1 MENQTIINLLD
12 KIDTDSKH
20 FATKKWYIINDENNT
35 NYGVNKDTGAN
46 NPDTIKYDTRVLKPN
61 LCDYTEAYI
70 LIDSTISAAAA
81 NANTR
86 LALKNCAPFTK
97 CNLEIND
104 EHVDTAENLDITM
117 PMYNLIEYSD
127 NYQDSSATLYQ
138 YKRDEP
144 PEANAINDLT
154 TDTSSSFKYKVGLL
168 GNPVLDGNI
177 AKRSVKVVVPLK
189 YLSNFFRSLEMPL
202 INCKI
207 KLNLTWKKECV
218 LSADAGDAVFIIN
231 DTKIYVPVV
240 TLSKE
245 DNKDFIE
252 QQNKGFQ
259 RSVYWNEYKTKEIN
273 ENADV
278 NVFKYINL
286 DPSFQ
291 GVNRLFVM
299 TFNRANGQPTRNG
312 QQKYYLPRIDLEK
325 YNVIIDGRNFY
336 DNPIESDIEKYTEL
350 KKVMIGKG
358 EDYTTGSLL
367 DFNYFD
373 KHYKLVAVD
382 LSKQKELDADPRA
395 IQQIEFK
402 YMLGTNSTIYWVLEK
417 SKETILEFYKGTVKV
432 Y

>member
-1 MENQTIINLLD
+1 MENQKIINLLD

-20 FATKKWYIINDENNT
+20 FATKKWYIINGENNT

-61 LCDYTEAYI
+61 LCDYAEAYI
-70 LIDSTISAAAA
+70 LVDGTIRGTGGK
-81 NANTR
+81 NNTR

-127 NYQDSSATLYQ
+127 DYQDSSATLYQ

-144 PEANAINDLT
+144 PEANAINDLK
-154 TDTSSSFKYKVGLL
+154 TDTSSSFKYKVDLL

-177 AKRSVKVVVPLK
+177 AKRSVKVVVRLK

-218 LSADAGDAVFIIN
+218 LSTDAGDAVFIIN
-231 DTKIYVPVV
+231 DTKMYVPVV

-252 QQNKGFQ
+252 QQNKVFQ
-259 RSVYWNEYKTKEIN
+259 RFIYWNEYKTKEIN
-273 ENADV
+273 ENADA
-278 NVFKYINL
+278 NVFKVLIDYLLWHIIEQMVNL
-286 DPSFQ
+286 
-291 GVNRLFVM
+291 
-299 TFNRANGQPTRNG
+299 
-312 QQKYYLPRIDLEK
+312 LEMDK
-325 YNVIIDGRNFY
+325 ENIIY
-336 DNPIESDIEKYTEL
+336 QEL
-350 KKVMIGKG
+350 I
-358 EDYTTGSLL
+358 
-367 DFNYFD
+367 
-373 KHYKLVAVD
+373 
-382 LSKQKELDADPRA
+382 
-395 IQQIEFK
+395 
-402 YMLGTNSTIYWVLEK
+402 
-417 SKETILEFYKGTVKV
+417 
-432 Y
+432 

>member
-1 MENQTIINLLD
+1 M
-12 KIDTDSKH
+12 
-20 FATKKWYIINDENNT
+20 
-35 NYGVNKDTGAN
+35 
-46 NPDTIKYDTRVLKPN
+46 
-61 LCDYTEAYI
+61 CDYAGAYI
-70 LIDSTISAAAA
+70 LLDGTIRAA
-81 NANTR
+81 NAVNATR

-97 CNLEIND
+97 CNLEVND
-104 EHVDTAENLDITM
+104 EHVDTAENLDIVM

-144 PEANAINDLT
+144 PENDSVADLT
-154 TDTSSSFKYKVGLL
+154 ANNSDSLKYKIKLL
-168 GNPVLDGNI
+168 GNVTEVAGDAAGVRRLN
-177 AKRSVKVVVPLK
+177 VKVVVPLK
-189 YLSNFFRSLEMPL
+189 YLSNFFRSLELPL

-207 KLNLTWKKECV
+207 KLNLTWKNKCV
-218 LSADAGDAVFIIN
+218 LSTGAGEAVFIIN
-231 DTKIYVPVV
+231 DTKLYVPVV

-273 ENADV
+273 EDTDA
-278 NVFKYINL
+278 NVFKYNNL

-291 GVNRLFVM
+291 GVNKLFVM
-299 TFNRANGQPTRNG
+299 AYNRANGQPTRNG
-312 QQKYYLPRIDLEK
+312 QRKYYLTRISLNK
-325 YNVIIDGRNFY
+325 YNVIIAGRNFY
-336 DNPIESDIEKYTEL
+336 DNPIESDIEKYREL
-350 KKVMIGKG
+350 KIVMIGKG
-358 EDYTTGSLL
+358 EDYTAGSLL
-367 DFNYFD
+367 DYNYFD
-373 KHYKLVAVD
+373 KHYKLVVVD

-402 YMLGTNSTIYWVLEK
+402 YMLETDSTIYWVLEK

>member
-1 MENQTIINLLD
+1 
-12 KIDTDSKH
+12 
-20 FATKKWYIINDENNT
+20 
-35 NYGVNKDTGAN
+35 
-46 NPDTIKYDTRVLKPN
+46 
-61 LCDYTEAYI
+61 
-70 LIDSTISAAAA
+70 
-81 NANTR
+81 
-86 LALKNCAPFTK
+86 
-97 CNLEIND
+97 
-104 EHVDTAENLDITM
+104 M

-144 PEANAINDLT
+144 PEANAIADLIVNN
-154 TDTSSSFKYKVGLL
+154 SSSFKYKVSLL
-168 GNPVLDGNI
+168 GNVTEVAGDAAGVRKLNL
-177 AKRSVKVVVPLK
+177 KVVVTLK

-218 LSADAGDAVFIIN
+218 LSTDDGNAVFIIN
-231 DTKIYVPVV
+231 NTKLYVPVV

-259 RSVYWNEYKTKEIN
+259 RSIYWNEYKTQEIN
-273 ENADV
+273 ENADA

-299 TFNRANGQPTRNG
+299 AYNRANGQPTRNG
-312 QQKYYLPRIDLEK
+312 QQKYYLPRIDLNK
-325 YNVIIDGRNFY
+325 YVIIDGRNFY
-336 DNPIESDIEKYTEL
+336 DNPIESDIEKHREL

-358 EDYTTGSLL
+358 ENYTTGSLL

-373 KHYKLVAVD
+373 KYYKLVAVD

>member
-1 MENQTIINLLD
+1 MENQKIINLLD

-70 LIDSTISAAAA
+70 LVDGTIRGTGG
-81 NANTR
+81 NNNTR

-138 YKRDEP
+138 YELDEP

-154 TDTSSSFKYKVGLL
+154 TDTLSSSKYKVELL

-189 YLSNFFRSLEMPL
+189 YLSNFFRSLKMPL

-218 LSADAGDAVFIIN
+218 LSTDAGDAVFIIN
-231 DTKIYVPVV
+231 DTKMYVPVV

-245 DNKDFIE
+245 DNKDFFE
-252 QQNKGFQ
+252 QQNKGFE
-259 RSVYWNEYKTKEIN
+259 RSIYWNEYKTKEIN
-273 ENADV
+273 ANTDA

-286 DPSFQ
+286 DLSFQ
-291 GVNRLFVM
+291 GVHRLFVM
-299 TFNRANGQPTRNG
+299 VYNRANGQPTRNG
-312 QQKYYLPRIDLEK
+312 QRKYYLTRINLEK

-336 DNPIESDIEKYTEL
+336 DNPVESDIEK
-350 KKVMIGKG
+350 
-358 EDYTTGSLL
+358 LL
-367 DFNYFD
+367 
-373 KHYKLVAVD
+373 
-382 LSKQKELDADPRA
+382 
-395 IQQIEFK
+395 
-402 YMLGTNSTIYWVLEK
+402 
-417 SKETILEFYKGTVKV
+417 
-432 Y
+432 